1 MTLEP
6 GLCFNSI
13 GFLRNHSEV
22 DIIEGILMGQV
33 KLIGFV
39 MAAGAKENS
48 TEFKSPAV
56 RILTFTVR

>member
-1 MTLEP
+1 
-6 GLCFNSI
+6 
-13 GFLRNHSEV
+13 
-22 DIIEGILMGQV
+22 MGHV